1 MSIPISQLIPVSLS
15 LGVHKFALYICVSIS
30 VLQITF
36 SRFHIYMLIYDICF
50 FLSDLFYSAW
60 QDKEDVV
67 HIKKNK
73 MESFVETWMDVCLF
87 YTVLLLIWSSLYI
100 PDIQSGQM
108 LFKYFITFLA
118 CVFTLLVMSF
128 DIQGF
133 YKSSFLFC
141 FVLGTCVFCVI
152 SKKSLPN
159 TKS

>member
-1 MSIPISQLIPVSLS
+1 M
-15 LGVHKFALYICVSIS
+15 
-30 VLQITF
+30 
-36 SRFHIYMLIYDICF
+36 
-50 FLSDLFYSAW
+50 
-60 QDKEDVV
+60 V

-73 MESFVETWMDVCLF
+73 TESFVETWMDVCPF
-87 YTVLLLIWSSLYI
+87 YAVLLLIWSSLYI
-100 PDIQSGQM
+100 PDIRSGQM

-118 CVFTLLVMSF
+118 CVFTLLVVSF

-133 YKSSFLFC
+133 YKYSFFL